1 MSTDFAKFLN
11 GLSEEQLK
19 NLNAITKEL
28 LQDKPEK
35 QEQELNVAE
44 DIDPTVTE
52 DFKVIRTSEPKNRK
66 TPVKFKRNE
75 WIDDGE
81 LRDIDTPQFQRTPR
95 NRNKPNKQEVE
106 CHVCGKTFSINS
118 SLIYGEF
125 HRCNKCT
132 GK

>member
-19 NLNAITKEL
+19 NLNAITNEL
-28 LQDKPEK
+28 LQDKPEQQ
-35 QEQELNVAE
+35 QEPSVSE
-44 DIDPTVTE
+44 DTDPVVTE

-66 TPVKFKRNE
+66 TPVKFKRNQ
-75 WIDDGE
+75 WTDDGE
-81 LRDIDTPQFQRTPR
+81 LRDIETPQFQKTPR
-95 NRNKPNKQEVE
+95 NRSKPNKQKVE

-118 SLIYGEF
+118 NLIYGEF

-132 GK
+132 